1 MSNPSFL
8 EALFRR
14 LSPWAVVTLFALMLA
29 GTLGVRDWPHA
40 LAVPVLALALAG
52 FLPLHRAA
60 VLAMW
65 LLATAGLL
73 WLDARGHAR
82 AVLGTLPVLVNAGLC
97 VLFARTLRQ
106 GHEPLVTR
114 VVRMVEGEDRLQ
126 IPGVAAYTR
135 AVTWYWALLTGMQ
148 VLLLAACWSWVQW
161 PGASAPP
168 AVRLWL
174 HAGGYALP
182 VLAMLAEYAWRRLRF
197 RGHPHLAPHRF
208 ARRLVACWPRIVRDP
223 PPGTRA

>member
-1 MSNPSFL
+1 M
-8 EALFRR
+8 AL
-14 LSPWAVVTLFALMLA
+14 LFALMLA
-29 GTLGVRDWPHA
+29 AAAGVGDWPQELA
-40 LAVPVLALALAG
+40 LPVLALALAG
-52 FLPLHRAA
+52 LLPLQRAA
-60 VLAMW
+60 VMAMW

-97 VLFARTLRQ
+97 VLFARTLRR
-106 GHEPLVTR
+106 GYEPLVTR

-135 AVTWYWALLTGMQ
+135 AVTWYWALLTGVQ
-148 VLLLAACWSWVQW
+148 VVLLAACWSWLHW

-168 AVRLWL
+168 VLRLWL
-174 HAGGYALP
+174 HASGYALP

-197 RGHPHLAPHRF
+197 RGQPHLAPHRF
-208 ARRLVACWPRIVRDP
+208 ARRLVACWPRIVRDL
-223 PPGTRA
+223 PPGKQA